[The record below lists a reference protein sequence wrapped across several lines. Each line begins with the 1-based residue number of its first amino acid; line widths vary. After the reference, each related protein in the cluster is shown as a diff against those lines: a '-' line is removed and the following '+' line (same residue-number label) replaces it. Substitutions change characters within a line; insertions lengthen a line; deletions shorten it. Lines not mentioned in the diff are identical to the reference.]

1 MAEQL
6 TAVFHKQIILWPCSH
21 MKVSSWQTSCLSNQ
35 KSCMLTFT
43 VNQIRFTVT
52 VTLKNEL
59 FSSSIQINPKGDQHM
74 EHVLI
79 FHFRMKYG
87 SRHNSILLTLI
98 LTQKWLAISRIFRCL
113 WKIGGKCEFSNYIND
128 RSFLL
133 STFFPAFVQLHAD
146 IAFNEDP
153 FLWNFFNC
161 TLKAFSLIGFM
172 RFAHL
177 KKHIWR

>member
-1 MAEQL
+1 
-6 TAVFHKQIILWPCSH
+6 
-21 MKVSSWQTSCLSNQ
+21 
-35 KSCMLTFT
+35 MLTFT

-52 VTLKNEL
+52 ETVTLKNEW
-59 FSSSIQINPKGDQHM
+59 FSSSIQINPKCDQHM

-87 SRHNSILLTLI
+87 SRHNSIYWRWYWHKCDSL
-98 LTQKWLAISRIFRCL
+98 FRGFFAVCG
-113 WKIGGKCEFSNYIND
+113 KSAEKCEFSNYIND

-153 FLWNFFNC
+153 FRWKFFNC

-172 RFAHL
+172 KFAHI